1 MPEVSFVYCGS
12 SSVDL
17 NFQVAFCLGHSLSQ
31 NCYERLSPRADLCYD
46 AFTIAHLHDD
56 VTRAKNSGS
65 CSQIRGMF

>member
-46 AFTIAHLHDD
+46 ALTIY
-56 VTRAKNSGS
+56 
-65 CSQIRGMF
+65 

>member
-31 NCYERLSPRADLCYD
+31 NCYERLSPRADLCYY
-46 AFTIAHLHDD
+46 AFTIY
-56 VTRAKNSGS
+56 
-65 CSQIRGMF
+65 